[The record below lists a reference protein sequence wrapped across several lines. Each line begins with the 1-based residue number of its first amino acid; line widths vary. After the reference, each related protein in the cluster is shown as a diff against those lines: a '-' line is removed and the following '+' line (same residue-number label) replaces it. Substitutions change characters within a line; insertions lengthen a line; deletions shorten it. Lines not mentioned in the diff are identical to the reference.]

1 MSGGPPH
8 LPVALTFAGLAGE
21 APAPTA
27 PTTLPREAGEVLR
40 TFFETHPAVAFVQ
53 FEIALTED
61 GEDLEFAAGTLHGDS
76 GELLRG
82 GREAERAAA
91 DFRRLLRT
99 DAHLVGLP
107 VALAV
112 AMEGL
117 DHAFRITREA
127 TGAAPP
133 LGVSDDA
140 DVRAAQRE
148 RARLA
153 ARDARFDQR
162 DTLPDDEAGDVG
174 RPAGV
179 RSRAALPDH
188 DDAC

>member
-1 MSGGPPH
+1 VSGAPPH
-8 LPVALTFAGLAGE
+8 LPVTLTFAGLAGE
-21 APAPTA
+21 ATAPTA
-27 PTTLPREAGEVLR
+27 PTALPREAGEVLR
-40 TFFETHPAVAFVQ
+40 GFFEAHPAVAAVQ

-61 GEDLEFAAGTLHGDS
+61 GDDLEFAAGTLRGDG
-76 GELLRG
+76 GELLPG

-99 DAHLVGLP
+99 DAHLAALP
-107 VALAV
+107 VALVV
-112 AMEGL
+112 AMAGI

-133 LGVSDDA
+133 PGASDDA
-140 DVRAAQRE
+140 DVRAARRE
-148 RARLA
+148 RARLV

-174 RPAGV
+174 PSGGAT
-179 RSRAALPDH
+179 SRTALPDH